1 MRLEEQNCLMLWQL
15 QCWWWFND
23 DDADAVEDGCWWWFN
38 DDDCWFW
45 WWCCWQFA
53 LAQVTT
59 DSCLS
64 VIAQTFMDSCSLNE
78 NILGKVSFPHHH
90 HHHHPHLLLWC
101 FHHPGKDSPS
111 SKLLFAK
118 DIPLYRQV
126 RHPSHHHNHQLSWLD
141 LSSPTRL
148 LAIVHHHNRCC
159 CLSSLFD

>member
-1 MRLEEQNCLMLWQL
+1 MRLEEQNCLMLRQL

-23 DDADAVEDGCWWWFN
+23 DDDDAVEDGCWWWFN

-90 HHHHPHLLLWC
+90 HHHPNWLLLW
-101 FHHPGKDSPS
+101 FPHPGKDSPS